1 MPAYVLEQT
10 VRKPTQENQ
19 HAFAAEAAPLL
30 ADCAGIT
37 CQCTDRGLVLLA
49 QAEAPLTA
57 ALARLRAKYDAAL
70 EVLAPRVRYRDHPQP
85 AEPIMKVTIGVPD
98 SFLQLI
104 HANLLFRRAEI
115 VSVEA
120 AGGKAAIDAV
130 APLAELLGYASE
142 LSLLSNATASLDIA
156 FSHYAPLGRPSDGSF
171 PTGLQ

>member
-1 MPAYVLEQT
+1 MPVYALEQT
-10 VRKPTQENQ
+10 VRKTTQENQ
-19 HAFAAEAAPLL
+19 DAFASEAASLL

-37 CQCTDRGLVLLA
+37 CRCTDRGLVLLA
-49 QAEAPLTA
+49 QTEAPLA
-57 ALARLRAKYDAAL
+57 AAIARLRAKYREAL
-70 EVLAPRVRYRDHPQP
+70 EILAPRVRYRDHPQP

-120 AGGKAAIDAV
+120 AGGEAAIDAV

-156 FSHYAPLGRPSDGSF
+156 FSHYAPLGRPPNGS
-171 PTGLQ
+171 PPAGPQ